1 MVTAIKIGAPLDVV
15 KKYVRTHKSDSDRVG
30 HDKRVKV
37 DYLQQTIV

>member
-15 KKYVRTHKSDSDRVG
+15 RKYVRTHKSGRVG